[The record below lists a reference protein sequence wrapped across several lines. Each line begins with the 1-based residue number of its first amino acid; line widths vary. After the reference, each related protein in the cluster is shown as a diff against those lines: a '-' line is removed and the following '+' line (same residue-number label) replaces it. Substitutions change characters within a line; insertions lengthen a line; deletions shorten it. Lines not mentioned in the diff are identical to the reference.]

1 MTIKGFNSS
10 NGNDLP
16 SEHGISHRRPNSR
29 HALSNTYATPAAK
42 KLKYYPLPPLA
53 ARTYSF
59 FVQSNVQDSRVA
71 GYDIKRR
78 GLALQNLSPND
89 IYVSFGSPPSDDG
102 LGSYTNALLIPA
114 NGFYECPANAATVS
128 DVYAVSATVGS
139 HLLIIES
146 TITSGSI

>member
-1 MTIKGFNSS
+1 MTMKGFNSS

-16 SEHGISHRRPNSR
+16 SEHGVSHRQPNSR
-29 HALSNTYATPAAK
+29 RALSNTHAIPAAK

-59 FVQSNVQDSRVA
+59 FVQSDVQASRVA

-78 GLALQNLSPND
+78 GLALQNLSAND

-102 LGSYTNALLIPA
+102 LGGYINALLLPA

-128 DVYAVSATVGS
+128 DVYAVSAIAGS

-146 TITSGSI
+146 SINSGSI